1 MGYGEVIGN
10 ASVHWTIVHED
21 EAGAPVALSPKRGHG
36 RHPKTGNDVH
46 IEHDCRGCDPLAL
59 DRVGERKG
67 HRGRYRVTL
76 RYERMEDARAA
87 AAKVQ
92 QIVAR
97 DGMYELVLDVPVVKR
112 AEPDDLPPPEIRID
126 W

>member
-21 EAGAPVALSPKRGHG
+21 DAGAPVALSSKRGHG
-36 RHPKTGNDVH
+36 RHPKTGHDVH

-59 DRVGERKG
+59 ERVGERKG

-76 RYERMEDARAA
+76 RYERMEDAQAA

-92 QIVAR
+92 QVVAR

>member
-1 MGYGEVIGN
+1 MTAQHFECRQRLL
-10 ASVHWTIVHED
+10 
-21 EAGAPVALSPKRGHG
+21 APVA
-36 RHPKTGNDVH
+36 TTY
-46 IEHDCRGCDPLAL
+46 PLAL

-67 HRGRYRVTL
+67 HAGRYRVTL
-76 RYERMEDARAA
+76 RYERMEDAKAA

-92 QIVAR
+92 QVVAR

>member
-21 EAGAPVALSPKRGHG
+21 DAGVPVALSSKRGHG
-36 RHPKTGNDVH
+36 RHPKTGHDVH
-46 IEHDCRGCDPLAL
+46 VEHDCRGCDPLAL
-59 DRVGERKG
+59 ERVGERKG

-76 RYERMEDARAA
+76 RYERMEDAQAA

-92 QIVAR
+92 QVVAR
-97 DGMYELVLDVPVVKR
+97 DGMYELVLDVPAVKR

>member
-1 MGYGEVIGN
+1 MGYGEIVGN

-21 EAGAPVALSPKRGHG
+21 DRGTPVALTSKPGHG

-46 IEHDCRGCDPLAL
+46 VHNDCRGCDPLSL

-67 HRGRYRVTL
+67 HPGHYQVTV
-76 RYERMEDARAA
+76 RYEREQDAQAA
-87 AAKVQ
+87 AAQVQ
-92 QIVAR
+92 VVEKN
-97 DGMYELVLDVPVVKR
+97 GMYELVLPVPVIRR
-112 AEPDDLPPPEIRID
+112 AEPDDAPPAEIRID